1 MPLDWAVPSA
11 DLISVFAS
19 RRPAIEQPA
28 KVQLWLLAGGPGG
41 SGDSYST
48 YVDQLAK
55 ELPDHDLYVLEHRG
69 VGESTRVGCPDQE
82 STTSEGGVGITASE
96 WPACLEAVE
105 RSWGNKL
112 SHFTT
117 TADARDLKRFIELTR
132 APGQKVFVYGAS
144 YGTTRALR
152 LLQVDP
158 AGVDGVILDS
168 VVSPGVQSMPGRPP
182 RSRSS
187 P

>member
-1 MPLDWAVPSA
+1 
-11 DLISVFAS
+11 
-19 RRPAIEQPA
+19 
-28 KVQLWLLAGGPGG
+28 
-41 SGDSYST
+41 
-48 YVDQLAK
+48 
-55 ELPDHDLYVLEHRG
+55 